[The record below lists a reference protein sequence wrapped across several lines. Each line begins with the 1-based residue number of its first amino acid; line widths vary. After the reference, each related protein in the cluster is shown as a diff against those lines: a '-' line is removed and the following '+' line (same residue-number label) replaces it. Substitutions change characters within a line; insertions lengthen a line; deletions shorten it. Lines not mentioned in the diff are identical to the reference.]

1 MQAESL
7 KSLSPP
13 VEAAHTP
20 VARLLLVEDDLKLAH
35 TLARGFEGEGYVVD
49 LAHNGDEALAQAGA
63 REYSAIV
70 LDLLLPGVDGLEV
83 CRTLRARDRWIP
95 VLMLTALGEVQDRI
109 RGLDSG
115 ADDYLVKPFDFGEL
129 LARVRAL
136 IRRGPSERPTPLEV
150 GGLRAD
156 PVTRGVSW
164 SGHSITLTPREF
176 ELLAFL
182 LRRPGQTV
190 ARQQLLDH
198 VWGEGYGGSPN
209 VVDVYVGYLRR
220 KLESPPAPQQI
231 RTVRGVGF
239 LLEPR

>member
-1 MQAESL
+1 VQAESL
-7 KSLSPP
+7 NPAPP
-13 VEAAHTP
+13 SAAP
-20 VARLLLVEDDLKLAH
+20 VAPPLTRLLLVEDDVKLAH
-35 TLARGFEGEGYVVD
+35 TLARGFEHEGYVVD
-49 LAHNGDEALAQAGA
+49 LAHTGDEALASADA

-70 LDLLLPGVDGLEV
+70 LDLLLPGLDGREV
-83 CRTLRARDRWIP
+83 CRTLRERDRWVP

-156 PVTRGVSW
+156 PVTRAVTW
-164 SGHSITLTPREF
+164 PGHATTLTPREF

-190 ARQQLLDH
+190 PRQQLLDH
-198 VWGEGYGGSPN
+198 VWGEGYAGSPN

-220 KLESPPAPQQI
+220 KLDDPPAPHQI

-239 LLEPR
+239 MLEPR

>member
-1 MQAESL
+1 
-7 KSLSPP
+7 
-13 VEAAHTP
+13 
-20 VARLLLVEDDLKLAH
+20 
-35 TLARGFEGEGYVVD
+35 
-49 LAHNGDEALAQAGA
+49 
-63 REYSAIV
+63 
-70 LDLLLPGVDGLEV
+70 
-83 CRTLRARDRWIP
+83 
-95 VLMLTALGEVQDRI
+95 MLTALGEVQDRI

-136 IRRGPSERPTPLEV
+136 IRRGPSERPIPLEV

-156 PVTRGVSW
+156 PVSRAVTW
-164 SGHSITLTPREF
+164 EGHATTLTPREF

-198 VWGEGYGGSPN
+198 VWGEGYSGSPN

-220 KLESPPAPQQI
+220 KLEHPPAPQQI

-239 LLEPR
+239 SLEPR

>member
-1 MQAESL
+1 VQAESL
-7 KSLSPP
+7 KNLPFPAGP
-13 VEAAHTP
+13 VQAHLP
-20 VARLLLVEDDLKLAH
+20 RLLLVEDDLKLAH
-35 TLARGFEGEGYVVD
+35 TLARGFEREGYAVD
-49 LAHNGDEALAQAGA
+49 LAHNGTEALARADA

-70 LDLLLPGVDGLEV
+70 LDLLLPGLDGRDV
-83 CRTLRARDRWIP
+83 CRTLRERDRWVP

-136 IRRGPSERPTPLEV
+136 IRRGPTERPAPLEV

-156 PVTRGVSW
+156 PVSRIVTW
-164 SGHSITLTPREF
+164 EGHATTLTPREF

-182 LRRPGQTV
+182 LRRPRQTV

-198 VWGEGYGGSPN
+198 VWGEGYSGSPN

-220 KLESPPAPQQI
+220 KLEHPPAPQQI